1 MITSDV
7 VTPQGPQ
14 GCVALSRMVSIEQ
27 RRTVGCEIWQA
38 VLANSRTW
46 VLRIR
51 RNFEIGS
58 ASSQYGVSTLNIAIM
73 VGKSFRLTALECT
86 MLFVCPIAEKPEQ
99 ASNAICTDKSSMAVG
114 NSAQKLLPLSRSLW
128 PAGQSPP
135 FDKIVGVLKNQTNPA

>member
-46 VLRIR
+46 VLR
-51 RNFEIGS
+51 F
-58 ASSQYGVSTLNIAIM
+58 L
-73 VGKSFRLTALECT
+73 
-86 MLFVCPIAEKPEQ
+86 LFPHGPGPAFP
-99 ASNAICTDKSSMAVG
+99 
-114 NSAQKLLPLSRSLW
+114 NSANVDTIVCAHISNETSCSIHDIRLY
-128 PAGQSPP
+128 
-135 FDKIVGVLKNQTNPA
+135 DKDSHQVYVNEHCS

>member
-1 MITSDV
+1 MHQYGVVRDWCLITGDV

-58 ASSQYGVSTLNIAIM
+58 ASSQYGMSTLNIAIM

-86 MLFVCPIAEKPEQ
+86 MLFVCPIAE
-99 ASNAICTDKSSMAVG
+99 
-114 NSAQKLLPLSRSLW
+114 
-128 PAGQSPP
+128 
-135 FDKIVGVLKNQTNPA
+135 